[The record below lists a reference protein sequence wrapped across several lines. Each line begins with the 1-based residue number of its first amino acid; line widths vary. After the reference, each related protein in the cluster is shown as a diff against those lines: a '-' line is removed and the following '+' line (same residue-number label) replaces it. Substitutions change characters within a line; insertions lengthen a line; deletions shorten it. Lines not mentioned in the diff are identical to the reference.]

1 MATAFMAADIIRRGR
16 ASDAIMG
23 KASVDTTAMA
33 HAALVAEAFMVA
45 EAAFMVA
52 EATVVSAEDAG
63 N

>member
-16 ASDAIMG
+16 ALDAITG
-23 KASVDTTAMA
+23 KASADTTAMP
-33 HAALVAEAFMVA
+33 HAALVAEAFIVV
-45 EAAFMVA
+45 EAAFIVA